1 MRLCHGSPGPVE
13 LYGKGISGGSDSG
26 PIWSSPVPA
35 HTLLALGHLI
45 LTGDDEQCV
54 WLDPEGWMAR
64 LFAGQ
69 NMEGGGEGGAGGSRE
84 ALEGGSGR
92 ARFRSVLSPGLPV
105 AGPAALGC
113 SRCTSSAGS
122 DSESFGES

>member
-1 MRLCHGSPGPVE
+1 M
-13 LYGKGISGGSDSG
+13 
-26 PIWSSPVPA
+26 
-35 HTLLALGHLI
+35 T
-45 LTGDDEQCV
+45 
-54 WLDPEGWMAR
+54 R

-69 NMEGGGEGGAGGSRE
+69 IMEGGGEGGAGGSQE

-113 SRCTSSAGS
+113 SRCTRSAGS